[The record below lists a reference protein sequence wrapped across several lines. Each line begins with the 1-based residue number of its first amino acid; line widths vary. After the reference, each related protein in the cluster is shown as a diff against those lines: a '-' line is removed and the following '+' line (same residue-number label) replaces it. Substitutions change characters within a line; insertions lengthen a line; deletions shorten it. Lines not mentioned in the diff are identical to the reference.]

1 MGSFL
6 SYCCCCCRDPADEY
20 YRSGSQSFQQYLSNN
35 MLADLHEAIRN
46 FQTCLD
52 LHLETREILTIQGK
66 AEPREFSQKMAETYR
81 ALCMA
86 VLSRYYVLRRKED
99 LDHIKN
105 LDLSLFREWA
115 HQYPNGY
122 AAVLINCGTAYSWA
136 YMSATQ
142 VAFQQLHASDRQLQ
156 QDDQDLWPMV
166 CDRFKRVLQL
176 QDGVGGMTTVLRC
189 KASMELAATE
199 LQHYQYCRTI
209 GKPNATALNDSISH
223 FRLAVQF
230 FSRLAEDDPYR
241 RENYAKCLKDLATA
255 HYKRYLEGIPQDP
268 GDLDQ
273 SIVHFKDVLHQF
285 ETMQPQ
291 PQDNDMLKRLC
302 IECLH
307 SLATAFYKRYTLVKD
322 QHWPQLRYLT
332 VPNAALPQA
341 CLLDLE
347 EARKMEDKAKGLL
360 GSFDPGER
368 TMLGLNELYA
378 DVNELMGVLIEHQA
392 AVTPLSSR
400 PGSAGSNPF

>member
-1 MGSFL
+1 MGSVL

-52 LHLETREILTIQGK
+52 LRLETREAFTTQGK
-66 AEPREFSQKMAETYR
+66 AESREFSQKMAETYR
-81 ALCMA
+81 ALCIA
-86 VLSRYYVLRRKED
+86 VLSRYYALRRKED

-105 LDLSLFREWA
+105 LDHSLFREWA

-122 AAVLINCGTAYSWA
+122 AVVLINCGTAYSWA

-142 VAFQQLHASDRQLQ
+142 QAFHDAADRQLQ

-189 KASMELAATE
+189 KAAMELAATE
-199 LQHYQYCRTI
+199 LQHYQYCRTT
-209 GKPNATALNDSISH
+209 GNPNAAALHDSISH

-241 RENYAKCLKDLATA
+241 RENHAKCLKDLATA
-255 HYKRYLEGIPQDP
+255 YYKRYLEVTPQDP
-268 GDLDQ
+268 GDLDD
-273 SIVHFKDVLHQF
+273 SIVHFQGALHQF
-285 ETMQPQ
+285 ETTQAQ
-291 PQDNDMLKRLC
+291 QQHNDMLKRLC

-307 SLATAFYKRYTLVKD
+307 SLATALYKRYILVKD
-322 QHWPQLRYLT
+322 QHWPQLQYLN
-332 VPNAALPQA
+332 VLNAELPQA
-341 CLLDLE
+341 CLQDLE
-347 EARKMEDKAKGLL
+347 EARKVEDKAKSLL
-360 GSFDPGER
+360 GFLEPGER
-368 TMLGLNELYA
+368 TMLGLNELYG
-378 DVNELMGVLIEHQA
+378 DVNELMVVLIEHQA

-400 PGSAGSNPF
+400 PGSAGANSF